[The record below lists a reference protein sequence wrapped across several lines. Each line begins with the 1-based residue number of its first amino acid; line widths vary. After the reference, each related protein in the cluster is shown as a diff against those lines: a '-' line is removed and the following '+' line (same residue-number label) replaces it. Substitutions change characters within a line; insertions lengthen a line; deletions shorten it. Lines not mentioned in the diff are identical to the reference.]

1 MGTLAKWRPSVLALI
16 SVIAP
21 FLAGGIGLLVRGLP
35 EFRLAA
41 FAAGSLLGGLC
52 AVISLA
58 RKQRP
63 LYAPLLGLLLN
74 TPGCLLGLLL
84 LAMSGGGW
92 T

>member
-1 MGTLAKWRPSVLALI
+1 MDTLAKWRPSALALI
-16 SVIAP
+16 SVVAP
-21 FLAGGIGLLVRGLP
+21 FLAGGIGYLVRGLP
-35 EFRLAA
+35 EYRLAV

-63 LYAPLLGLLLN
+63 LYAPFLGLLLN
-74 TPGCLLGLLL
+74 VPGCWLGLVLL
-84 LAMSGGGW
+84 PMSGGGW